1 MPLCFA
7 EDAVERNYQNP
18 TIAEALD
25 NAALAVIDSTV
36 LDDTHP
42 IMDLWLNGNWRRN
55 TMGDPLTQSHITSHK
70 FLNTYRGVPVL
81 PGDLA
86 IMQDTLI
93 AMESYVR
100 HFIARNKKTTLDV
113 DVATH
118 RLHGPAQLLL
128 QLVIVRTYLRRQPED
143 DDHIYALWM
152 EGRLFRSWILAEVVV
167 AASQGQSEAELNGT
181 GRIGWTHTKAD
192 RLFTFSG
199 DLDPSVRLMHVRTDD
214 ESPYIWPAGTGAG
227 LTGASLTGRL
237 VELTP
242 TGPPPKPRPIKRSK
256 KHSVHFEQQGLI
268 DLEGSQVAVTT
279 EQDGKDGMV
288 KRNHLRRS
296 KRGKH
301 VDMDVEGSV

>member
-7 EDAVERNYQNP
+7 EDAVERKYQNH

-25 NAALAVIDSTV
+25 NAALAVIDSTIFSE
-36 LDDTHP
+36 THP
-42 IMDLWLNGNWRRN
+42 IMDLWLNDNWRRDA
-55 TMGDPLTQSHITSHK
+55 MGDPLTQSHITSHK

-81 PGDLA
+81 PGDLS

-93 AMESYVR
+93 AMETYVR
-100 HFIARNKKTTLDV
+100 HFITRNKKTTLDV

-167 AASQGQSEAELNGT
+167 AASQGQSEAELNQS

-192 RLFTFSG
+192 RLFTFAG
-199 DLDPSVRLMHVRTDD
+199 DLHPSVRPVHVRTDNG
-214 ESPYIWPAGTGAG
+214 SPYIWPAGNGAG
-227 LTGASLTGRL
+227 LTGASLSGRL
-237 VELTP
+237 VDLAP
-242 TGPPPKPRPIKRSK
+242 TGPPPKPRPIKKSK
-256 KHSVHFEQQGLI
+256 AHSVHFEKQSSP
-268 DLEGSQVAVTT
+268 DLEGSHVMMMS
-279 EQDGKDGMV
+279 EKHGKQDMV
-288 KRNHLRRS
+288 EGNSLRRS

-301 VDMDVEGSV
+301 VGTDVQSLA